1 VPGIVLAWLAGE
13 GLIIYRL
20 WKKDHRPPMPGQLLA
35 SSGVFAVLG
44 VLAEA
49 PQARFLASAMAWG
62 FDIAAFMNLAPSLT
76 GGSGAMAKDTAPA
89 KPATPAKPAPVQD
102 V

>member
-13 GLIIYRL
+13 GLIIYRSY
-20 WKKDHRPPMPGQLLA
+20 KNDHRPPMPGQLLA

-44 VLAEA
+44 LIAQV
-49 PQARFLASAMAWG
+49 PGGTFLAGAMGWG

-76 GGSGAMAKDTAPA
+76 GGKAAPTKATVGTAGS
-89 KPATPAKPAPVQD
+89 KPPQPPVQLA
-102 V
+102 